1 MQLLGRGIRCFSTV
15 PSKVIHNWQFVLL
28 LISIIQARGHPKV
41 HVEVQEVEKRKA
53 KPALEGLKF
62 GTAFTDHMLVME
74 WAEAGG
80 WQVTRIWCFF
90 YCLVLTIFARPQ
102 RSCPK
107 APWLFILGPLR
118 SSMHRWCF
126 TNSKLRIVFPLFF
139 SVGLR
144 GNESCAGHW
153 WQGHNIIWLL
163 AFQTT
168 YIIWQKK

>member
-1 MQLLGRGIRCFSTV
+1 MTMQLLGKGIRCFSTA
-15 PSKVIHNWQFVLL
+15 PSKVIQNWQFV

-41 HVEVQEVEKRKA
+41 HVDVHEVKKRKA

-80 WQVTRIWCFF
+80 WQVTRIF
-90 YCLVLTIFARPQ
+90 YCLVLTIIDRCQ
-102 RSCPK
+102 RLSPK
-107 APWLFILGPLR
+107 APWLFILGPLH

-126 TNSKLRIVFPLFF
+126 TNSKSRFVISLFF
-139 SVGLR
+139 SVGLW

-153 WQGHNIIWLL
+153 WQGHDIIWLL
-163 AFQTT
+163 AFQTA
-168 YIIWQKK
+168 YIFWQ